1 MRLISENNEQL
12 GLFSFED
19 ALSKAENLGL
29 DLVEMT
35 AKADPPVCRIMD
47 FGKYQYQEDKRQ
59 RDAKKKQVVQKVKE
73 IKFHLHIDDNDFKTK
88 INHSIEF
95 LQRGDKVRFV
105 LTYRGREMSHTDL
118 GDLLIRRIIEAVG
131 DNGVV
136 DSPAKLLG
144 KNCQMTVAPNT
155 KKKKTMEQAEQATE
169 EAK

>member
-1 MRLISENNEQL
+1 M
-12 GLFSFED
+12 FSFED
-19 ALSKAENLGL
+19 ALAKAEDAGL

-59 RDAKKKQVVQKVKE
+59 RDAKKRQVVQKVKE

-105 LTYRGREMSHTDL
+105 IAYRGRELSHQEL
-118 GDLLIRRIIEAVG
+118 GEALIQRIIDAIG
-131 DNGVV
+131 DNGVL
-136 DSPAKLLG
+136 DAAAKLIG
-144 KNCQMTVAPNT
+144 KNCQMTFGPNL
-155 KKKKTMEQAEQATE
+155 KKKKTESAEQNASG